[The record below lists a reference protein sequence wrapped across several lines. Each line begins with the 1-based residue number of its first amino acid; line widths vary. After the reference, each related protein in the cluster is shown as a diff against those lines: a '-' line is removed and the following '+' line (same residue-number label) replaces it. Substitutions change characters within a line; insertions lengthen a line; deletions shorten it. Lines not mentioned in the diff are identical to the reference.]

1 MTASRRHFLQLLS
14 AGAVI
19 GRRRTADV
27 APSPAQASLES
38 IILLDRNE
46 NPYGPFPSVLDSTR
60 ALLDSSNRHP
70 RTYIPLVEAITNLHG
85 VRREQVLLGCGS
97 TDILR
102 MAAFA
107 FLGRGRQLLQA
118 LPTFEALSA
127 YARSAEAEVVSVPL
141 THDLSHDLDGIL
153 GRLRKTTTLVYIC
166 NPNNPTGTITPRQTI
181 ETFIGKLPP
190 EIIVVIDEAYHHY
203 AIKSGMYSSFIDRPI
218 DAENVVVTRTFS
230 TVYGLAGL
238 RLGYAI
244 ASPAAVKRM
253 SRFRAQEDVNA
264 LIARAAVIALQDEK
278 GLMTAIT
285 RNGNERQE
293 FFNQAMVRALK
304 PVDSHG
310 NFVLMN
316 TFHSSDDLIAHFRK
330 HRIALGPKFSPFDT
344 HIRISLGRHEEM
356 TAFWR
361 VWDTLPYP
369 KRTMQH

>member
-14 AGAVI
+14 AGAVL

-46 NPYGPFPSVLDSTR
+46 NPYGPFPSVLDSTL

-293 FFNQAMVRALK
+293 FFNQATVRALK

-344 HIRISLGRHEEM
+344 HIRISLGRPEEM